1 MYRRRRY
8 RRRNSKLKKLA
19 MIGISAAVVI
29 GAFLALLGF
38 VRHNN
43 KNQTSSDIDIT
54 QEQEISSDSETLPV
68 TDTTEPE
75 KITLV
80 SGEVTTEN
88 KVKLPDEIKQL
99 LLNYTSD
106 KYEYAGELKYSP
118 LSQYF
123 NTDSTYGRLYAGF
136 CNTSLQYLI
145 YARQCRSADLRYD
158 ETSFVIN
165 VESATVKKGV
175 YTINYTISEKIAFA
189 ICDTPAESCGME
201 VEAQISKGTDG
212 KYKFDI
218 LAEDTDVNLLIEER
232 VMSYLGYDYEEYY
245 LKDMKI
251 PDNLDYDKMYSGIL
265 KKLKAEAESNVNE
278 QERMLADY
286 NADPDSFKASKTA
299 KHSYDRDKAVAY
311 SYKWVNGESVVRN
324 PAYSDYAIY
333 GGNCQNYV
341 SQSLFASG
349 IPMDWSGSEQWK
361 WFDDESDLSELPT
374 GRSGSWSGTE
384 YFYEYCN
391 KNTGKGIVAE
401 TDGNIFSAQPGDI
414 IQYVV
419 DGWAHHSVIVSK
431 VIYDDGGNVIDL
443 LINSN
448 TTDRV
453 DYPMSAY
460 GYTDIRLIKIIGY
473 NDK

>member
-1 MYRRRRY
+1 MYRKRQY
-8 RRRNSKLKKLA
+8 RCKSSKPQKLA
-19 MIGISAAVVI
+19 LIGFAAAVTI
-29 GAFLALLGF
+29 GAFLTLL
-38 VRHNN
+38 NIE
-43 KNQTSSDIDIT
+43 KQIDADSASSA
-54 QEQEISSDSETLPV
+54 QESETTVTAADAVPV
-68 TDTTEPE
+68 NDIAEPE
-75 KITLV
+75 KIALI
-80 SGEVTTEN
+80 SGNVTTADS
-88 KVKLPDEIKQL
+88 VKLPDEIKQL
-99 LLNYTSD
+99 LLDYTSD

-136 CNTSLQYLI
+136 CNISLQYLI

-158 ETSFVIN
+158 EASFVLN

-175 YTINYTISEKIAFA
+175 YTINYTISEKVAFA

-212 KYKFDI
+212 KYRFDI
-218 LAEDTDVNLLIEER
+218 LAEDTDVNLLIEKR

-265 KKLKAEAESNVNE
+265 KKLKAEAESNITE
-278 QERMLADY
+278 QEKMLADY
-286 NADPDSFKASKTA
+286 NADPDSFKTSKTA

-324 PAYSDYAIY
+324 SAYSDYAIY

-374 GRSGSWSGTE
+374 GRSGSWSGTQ

-391 KNTGKGIVAE
+391 KNTGKGIVTE

-419 DGWAHHSVIVSK
+419 DGWAHHSVIVTK
-431 VIYDDGGNVIDL
+431 IIYDDDGNVVDL